1 MGGSRQRGLPF
12 GLVAESKRRGLSPVR
27 RTPPK
32 VGAADAPERRPA
44 TVSEQKINQ
53 YRKRRYDALHAGGEA
68 QEKRKAQGKL
78 SAHERID
85 LLLDPGSFQEIDLF
99 AVHRAQGFGME
110 EKRAAGDGVVA
121 GFGTVEG
128 RHVAVYA
135 YDPAVLGGS
144 LGEVTAE
151 KIVKIQ
157 ELAMRDRVPVIGI
170 NDSGGA
176 RIQEG
181 VVALAGYADIFFR
194 NVRASGVIPQ
204 ISVIAGPCTGGAVYS
219 PALTDF
225 IFVIGGSGYMFITGP
240 EVIRVTTG
248 EKVTFDELG
257 GGEVHNTRSGVAHF
271 LSKDERGCAEDV
283 RRLLSYLP
291 SNSGERPPYRTP
303 TDDPERGDVELQT
316 IIPDSPNLPY
326 DMRQVAVR
334 ILDDAEFLEV
344 QPFFAPNIIVG
355 FGRLNGHVVGVV
367 GNQPKVLAGA
377 IDINASVKAARFIR
391 FCDAFGIAIVSLV
404 DVPGYLPGTAQEHGG
419 IIRHGAKLLYAYA
432 EATVPKLTVI
442 TRKDYGGAYCVM
454 SSKQLGADLNLAWP
468 TAEIAVMGPE
478 AAVNIIYKRDL
489 AASADPEARRR
500 ELVAEYTE
508 RFANPYVAAER
519 GYVDDVIEPRETR
532 RALIRGLEL
541 CLEKRV
547 EQPPRKHG
555 NIPL

>member
-1 MGGSRQRGLPF
+1 
-12 GLVAESKRRGLSPVR
+12 VAPKGKETRLSPVR
-27 RTPPK
+27 RTTPEL
-32 VGAADAPERRPA
+32 GETSAPERQQATPA
-44 TVSEQKINQ
+44 EQKINQ
-53 YRKRRYDALHAGGEA
+53 YRKRRYDAVHMGGDALARRRAE
-68 QEKRKAQGKL
+68 GKPT
-78 SAHERID
+78 ARERIEMLVD
-85 LLLDPGSFQEIDLF
+85 RGSFQELDLY
-99 AVHRAQGFGME
+99 AQSRAHGFGME
-110 EKRAAGDGVVA
+110 ERRIAGDGVVV
-121 GFGTVEG
+121 GFATVDG
-128 RHVAVYA
+128 RPVALYS
-135 YDPAVLGGS
+135 YDAMVLGGS

-151 KIVKIQ
+151 KIVKVQ
-157 ELAMRDRVPVIGI
+157 DLALRDRIPIIGI

-194 NVRASGVIPQ
+194 NVRSSGVIPQ

-225 IFVIGGSGYMFITGP
+225 IFVVAGHGYMFITGP
-240 EVIRVTTG
+240 EVIRITTG
-248 EKVTFDELG
+248 EKVTFDQLG

-271 LSKDERGCAEDV
+271 LSEGEKECADDV

-291 SNSGERPPYRTP
+291 SSSADRPPYRTP
-303 TDDPERGDVELQT
+303 KDDPERADEELQT
-316 IIPDSPNLPY
+316 LVPDSPNLPY
-326 DMRQVAVR
+326 DMRDIAVR
-334 ILDDAEFLEV
+334 VLDDGEFLEV
-344 QPFFAPNIIVG
+344 QPFFARNIMVG
-355 FGRLNGHVVGVV
+355 LGRLDGHVVGVV

-377 IDINASVKAARFIR
+377 IDIDASVKAARFIR
-391 FCDAFGIAIVSLV
+391 FCDAFGIPLVSFV

-478 AAVNIIYKRDL
+478 AAVNIVYRREL
-489 AASADPEARRR
+489 AAAADPDARRR
-500 ELVAEYTE
+500 ELVTDYTE
-508 RFANPYVAAER
+508 RFANPYIAAER

-532 RALIRGLEL
+532 RALIRGLHL
-541 CLEKRV
+541 CLEKVAER
-547 EQPPRKHG
+547 PPRKHG